1 VAESVAYD
9 GGIYSIASDNNYL
22 YVGGSAGKIYKLN
35 KSDLSKVAESVA
47 YDGDAII
54 KSIASDD
61 NYLYVGGSALYVDNY
76 YVAII
81 FKLNKSDLSKVAE
94 SASDGEVIIES
105 ITLDDNFI
113 YIGGSGGGTR
123 KVRKLNKVA
132 YIWGNKKLKLIP
144 IEVV

>member
-1 VAESVAYD
+1 LGVFTIRSITADDNY
-9 GGIYSIASDNNYL
+9 IYA
-22 YVGGSAGKIYKLN
+22 GGSAGKIYKLN

-47 YDGDAII
+47 YDGGIY
-54 KSIASDD
+54 SIASDN